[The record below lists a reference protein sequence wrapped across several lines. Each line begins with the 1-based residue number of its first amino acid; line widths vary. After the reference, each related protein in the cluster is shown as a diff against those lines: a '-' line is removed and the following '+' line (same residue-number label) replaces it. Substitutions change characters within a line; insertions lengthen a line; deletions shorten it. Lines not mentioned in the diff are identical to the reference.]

1 MERGVKYLLD
11 SNTAVD
17 IMRRPHGAAADRFL
31 ATAPSDMVISIVV
44 KAELL
49 VGPNR
54 QKSLPIELPK
64 VERFLSRVTILP
76 FDDAC
81 AVEFGRIAA
90 ILLDAGTPVG
100 GIDVQ
105 IAATAR
111 CHGLIVVTRNSRD
124 FGKVPGL
131 IIENW
136 IV

>member
-1 MERGVKYLLD
+1 VRYLLD

-17 IMRRPHGAAADRFL
+17 IMRRPRGAAAERFI
-31 ATAPSDMVISIVV
+31 ATSPSDMAVSIIV

-49 VGPNR
+49 VGPYR
-54 QKSLPIELPK
+54 KKSLPIELPK

-81 AVEFGRIAA
+81 AVEFAAIAA
-90 ILLDAGTPVG
+90 FLLDAGAPVG
-100 GIDVQ
+100 GLDIQ

-111 CHGLIVVTRNSRD
+111 RHGLIVVTRNAKD
-124 FGKVPGL
+124 FGKMPGL
-131 IIENW
+131 SVENW

>member
-1 MERGVKYLLD
+1 MKFLLD

-17 IMRRPHGAAADRFL
+17 IMCRPRGAAAERFL
-31 ATAPSDMVISIVV
+31 ATSPSDLAFSIVA

-49 VGPNR
+49 VGPQR
-54 QKSLPIELPK
+54 KKSLPVELPK
-64 VERFLSRVTILP
+64 VERFLNRVTVLP

-81 AVEFGRIAA
+81 AAEFGRIAA
-90 ILLDAGTPVG
+90 ALLDAGTPVG

-105 IAATAR
+105 IAATATR
-111 CHGLIVVTRNSRD
+111 HGLIVVTRNARD

-131 IIENW
+131 LVENW